1 MEIRELLGRKKGEP
15 SGLVG
20 GAYVKVLF
28 ASGVL
33 PLILYI
39 VALEPFNGIIALYVS
54 PPPRFLYG
62 IVTFQV
68 SFVSISVNTND
79 ELWKY
84 PPD

>member
-39 VALEPFNGIIALYVS
+39 VALEPFNGIIPLYHS
-54 PPPRFLYG
+54 
-62 IVTFQV
+62 
-68 SFVSISVNTND
+68 
-79 ELWKY
+79 
-84 PPD
+84 